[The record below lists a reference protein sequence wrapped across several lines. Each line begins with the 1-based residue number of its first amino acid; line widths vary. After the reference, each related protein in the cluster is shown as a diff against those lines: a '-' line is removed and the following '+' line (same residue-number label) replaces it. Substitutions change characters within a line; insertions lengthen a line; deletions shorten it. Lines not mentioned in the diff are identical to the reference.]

1 MSEKENVNANPT
13 QVEAKIIERLKEIE
27 EELYILQRAD
37 KEREQN
43 FSERL
48 KGIEIEKIE
57 KELDAEAKALK
68 EIYPDFDVEA
78 ELDNPTFASLVSG
91 GLPMKT
97 AYEVL
102 HLEEIK
108 KMGEEEAGKK
118 ALSKYKKTA
127 QRPLENGISA
137 SKGGILK
144 SGVRSLSKKDRA
156 ELAKRVAKGEII
168 SF

>member
-1 MSEKENVNANPT
+1 MSEKENVNVSEA
-13 QVEAKIIERLKEIE
+13 EAKIIERLKEIE
-27 EELYILQRAD
+27 EELYLLKRAD
-37 KEREQN
+37 KEREQAY
-43 FSERL
+43 SERL

-68 EIYPDFDVEA
+68 EIYPSFDVEA
-78 ELDNPTFASLVSG
+78 ELDNPTFARLVSG

-108 KMGEEEAGKK
+108 RLGEEEAGKK

-137 SKGGILK
+137 KGGILK
-144 SGVRSLSKKDRA
+144 SGVHSLSRKDRA
-156 ELAKRVAKGEII
+156 ELAKRAAKGEII